1 MKAIIVAR
9 VSTDEQKENSP
20 DAQIFRMERYCENKN
35 LTIIEKFSFV
45 ESAYKTKRDE
55 FDKILSSIKS
65 SKEKVAICFDKVDRL
80 SRNIF
85 DKRVALLYEKALSNE
100 TELHFVSDGQVIDH
114 NISAGDKFAFGMK
127 LGLSKYYSDAISDNV
142 KRAFEQ
148 KRRNGEWTGTVR
160 LGYLNVALD
169 EGKRLRKDI
178 IVDPERGHLITRM
191 FELYATGLYSLET
204 IRLQMI
210 DLGLRTLKGNKPSKS
225 GIENLLKD
233 SFYCGIAMSTKYGNF
248 HHKYSRLIT
257 KELYDQCQD
266 IRNKRNLRKHKSVS
280 REVLFKGL
288 ITCDLCGCTMTPEI
302 KKKPSGKEYVFY
314 SCTNSKK
321 ICERIYVNE
330 KELLKPIYDILDRF
344 QSISQDTQD
353 RLIKELKL
361 TNDTETAFHKSQVS
375 RINNEIEQIRA
386 KQEKLLNAYLDEH
399 ITKEQFNH
407 KHEEYNKKAGIL
419 EIEVSEYRK
428 GNFNYQETVA
438 NIITISREAKD
449 IFEKSSD
456 IAGKRAFINSLIQNP
471 TVNKKKL
478 CFTIASPYN
487 LVLELASTPNW
498 LRVWDEV
505 RQAIID
511 ESSQ

>member
-20 DAQIFRMERYCENKN
+20 DAQIYRMERYCENKN
-35 LTIIEKFSFV
+35 LTIIERFSFV

-55 FDKILSSIKS
+55 FDKILSSVKS
-65 SKEKVAICFDKVDRL
+65 TKERVAICFDKVDRL

-85 DKRVALLYEKALSNE
+85 DKRVALLYEKAINNDI
-100 TELHFVSDGQVIDH
+100 ELHFVSDGQVIDS

-148 KRRNGEWTGTVR
+148 KRRNGEWTGSVR
-160 LGYLNVALD
+160 LGYLNVTLD
-169 EGKRLRKDI
+169 ESKRLRKDI
-178 IVDPERGHLITRM
+178 IVDPERGHLIVRM

-233 SFYCGIAMSTKYGNF
+233 SFYCGVAMSPKYGNF
-248 HHKYSRLIT
+248 HHKYPRLISR
-257 KELYDQCQD
+257 ELFDQCQD
-266 IRNKRNLRKHKSVS
+266 IRNGRNLRKHKSVS
-280 REVLFKGL
+280 KEVLFKGL
-288 ITCDLCGCTMTPEI
+288 ITCDRCGCTMTPEI
-302 KKKPSGKEYVFY
+302 KRKPSGKEYVFY
-314 SCTNSKK
+314 SCTNAKK

-344 QSISQDTQD
+344 QSISQETQD
-353 RLIKELKL
+353 RLIKELKS
-361 TNDTETAFHKSQVS
+361 TNQVESDFHKAQIS
-375 RINNEIEQIRA
+375 RINSELDMIKI
-386 KQEKLLNAYLDEH
+386 KQDKLLDAYLDERV
-399 ITKEQFNH
+399 TEEQFSQ
-407 KHEEYNKKAGIL
+407 KQKEYSRQTGLL
-419 EIEVSEYRK
+419 EIEASEYRK
-428 GNFNYQETVA
+428 GDFSYQDTVA
-438 NIITISREAKD
+438 QIITISREAKD

-456 IAGKRAFINSLIQNP
+456 VAGKRAFINSLIQNP

-498 LRVWDEV
+498 LRGQGSNL
-505 RQAIID
+505 RPTR
-511 ESSQ
+511 